1 MKQARRLLPPSSV
14 PGTARIY
21 RWRKIAGSKTLY
33 QHAGGDDG
41 EGGGL
46 EKDSRRTGE
55 QKMNPPMPV
64 IAIPMVIPAAVVVY
78 TEELAFRVVTSK
90 DGLRLLDARSSPI
103 QPKS

>member
-1 MKQARRLLPPSSV
+1 MEIAWKSVVLVGGWWTPARKMK
-14 PGTARIY
+14 
-21 RWRKIAGSKTLY
+21 
-33 QHAGGDDG
+33 
-41 EGGGL
+41 
-46 EKDSRRTGE
+46 
-55 QKMNPPMPV
+55 PPMPV